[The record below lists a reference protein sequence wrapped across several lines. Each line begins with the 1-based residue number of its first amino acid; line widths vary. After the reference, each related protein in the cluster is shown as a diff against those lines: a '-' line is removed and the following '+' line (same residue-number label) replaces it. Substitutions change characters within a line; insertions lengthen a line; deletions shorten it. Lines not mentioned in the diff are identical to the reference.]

1 MRTIK
6 SNMQWMVGS
15 ILFGGM
21 IFSTSLTYA
30 AIPEKEKTVQVVQ
43 AEDMTEV
50 LGVVYDAATCTP
62 LAGVRIVAHGS
73 SKYATMTGEDGTYSF
88 KVPRYVTLLD
98 FTAPGYDLI
107 QMAVSEKQRE
117 VFMYT
122 EQFSNNYAS
131 KIQVTDVAEA
141 GDFDLS
147 TALTVDQEISTHL
160 SGDVRTITRSGTP
173 AMGSAMFI
181 GGLNSLNANAQPL
194 IVLDGVFLDQQ
205 YGRDALHEGH
215 YNNVLSAISVNDIEK
230 VTVLKNATALYG
242 TKGSNGVIL
251 IDTKRSTSMA
261 TRIEAN
267 VMAGIELMPS
277 RPSMMNANQYRLYA
291 SELIGSTN
299 TEQTNHRF
307 LTEDKK
313 DYYYNMYHNETRW
326 DDYIYREAISQ
337 NYNISVQGGDE
348 VADYNLS
355 LGYVNAQST
364 LDYNNFTRMNLRFNT
379 DIKLIGDLST
389 RFDVA
394 YNYNTRNLRDDGII
408 EDFSKETIL
417 SPNFLALI
425 KAPFLHPY
433 QLDANGNP
441 TEIVSDADV
450 FASDL
455 GLNNSW
461 ANPVAINKY
470 GDAKNKNRLEYSV
483 FNISVAPRYDF
494 SENFYATTL
503 FYYGLSTNNQRAF
516 VPMTGTPSFVIEGIG
531 TSSNSTSS
539 FNAKQET
546 LFSDTKLD
554 WTLRRKAHTLNLI
567 GGFRY
572 TSDSY
577 ASTSQDGHN
586 TGNDK
591 TPNISGSL
599 NFSDLGGVDDI
610 WRSIAYYANADYN
623 YKYRYFLQG
632 GLSMEAT
639 SRFGKEVES
648 GIKMAGVHW
657 ALFPSVQGA
666 WLISSENFFNWDAM
680 NSLKLS
686 AGYDASGNDDIAL
699 TASRT
704 TLAASRFQNGS
715 IGLVLNNIG
724 NASVQ
729 WETTHRFRVGLDM
742 AMLSNRMGLSLNM
755 FRSNTENL
763 LTMKSLPEISGEQY
777 YWSNGGSLKNIG
789 FDVSANVK
797 MLNQKNWKWEL
808 GANISAYKN
817 EVTALPDGDYTTTIY
832 GANVLTSVGRPV
844 GVFYGY
850 ETAGVYAT
858 QEEADKMGLKI
869 VSKSGQPAAF
879 GAGDMIFVN
888 HANEEGSENVI
899 DEKDMVVI
907 GDPNPDFYGNF
918 YSNLS
923 YKRLTLSMN
932 FNYSY
937 GNDIYN
943 YQRSLLESG
952 ATFFNQ
958 TTALN
963 RRWIAEGQ
971 QTDIPKATFGDP
983 MGNARF
989 SDRWI
994 EDGSY
999 LRLRSM
1005 TLSYALPLNTVF
1017 LQGIT
1022 VWATANNLFTIT
1034 KYLGS
1039 DPEVWA
1045 GNSVLYQGIDRGLT
1059 AQGRSIL
1066 LGVKINL

>member
-1 MRTIK
+1 MRSVRKYIK
-6 SNMQWMVGS
+6 QLLSC
-15 ILFGGM
+15 ILVGGM
-21 IFSTSLTYA
+21 LMNAPMAYAIVSDKTDSEQKVSTTKVSG
-30 AIPEKEKTVQVVQ
+30 IVF
-43 AEDMTEV
+43 
-50 LGVVYDAATCTP
+50 DAATRTP
-62 LAGVRIVAHGS
+62 LAGVRIVAHGNS
-73 SKYATMTGEDGTYSF
+73 RYAAMTNEEGSYSF
-88 KVPRYVTLLD
+88 EVPHFVTLLD
-98 FTAPGYDLI
+98 FTAPGYNLV
-107 QMAVSEKQRE
+107 QMAVSDKAQE
-117 VFMYT
+117 VYIYT
-122 EQFSNNYAS
+122 EQFSNDYTAD
-131 KIQVTDVAEA
+131 IRVTDKAETS
-141 GDFDLS
+141 DFSLT
-147 TALTVDQEISTHL
+147 TALTADQEINTRL
-160 SGDVRTITRSGTP
+160 SGDLRSITRSGTP
-173 AMGSAMFI
+173 AMGAAMFI

-205 YGRDALHEGH
+205 YGREALHEGH
-215 YNNVLSAISVNDIEK
+215 YNNVLSSISVSDIEK
-230 VTVLKNATALYG
+230 ITVLKNATALYG
-242 TKGSNGVIL
+242 TKGSNGVII

-277 RPSMMNANQYRLYA
+277 RPSMMNAGQYRLYA
-291 SELIGSTN
+291 SELIGSTG
-299 TEQTNHRF
+299 TKLTDFRF
-307 LTEDKK
+307 LTDDKK
-313 DYYYNMYHNETRW
+313 DYYYNMYHNDTHW

-364 LDYNNFTRMNLRFNT
+364 LDYNNFSRMNLRFNT
-379 DIKLIGDLST
+379 DIKLIGKLST

-394 YNYNTRNLRDDGII
+394 YNYNTRNLRDDGVI

-417 SPNFLALI
+417 SPNFLGLI

-441 TEIVSDADV
+441 TEIVSDADF
-450 FASDL
+450 FASEL

-461 ANPVAINKY
+461 ANPVAINLY

-483 FNISVAPRYDF
+483 FNLSVAPRYDF

-503 FYYGLSTNNQRAF
+503 FYYALSTNNQRSF
-516 VPMTGTPSFVIEGIG
+516 VPMTGTPSFIIDGVG

-539 FNAKQET
+539 FNAKQES
-546 LFSDTKLD
+546 LFSDKKLD
-554 WTLRRKAHTLNLI
+554 WTLRRKAHTLNLV

-577 ASTSQDGHN
+577 ASSSQEGHN

-591 TPNISGSL
+591 TPNVSGSL
-599 NFSDLGGVDDI
+599 NFSDLGGVDDV

-623 YKYRYFLQG
+623 YKYKYFLQG
-632 GLSMEAT
+632 GLSMEST
-639 SRFGKEVES
+639 SRFGKDVES

-666 WLISSENFFNWDAM
+666 WLISSEKFFNREFMGM

-686 AGYDASGNDDIAL
+686 AGYDMSGNDDIAL

-704 TLAASRFQNGS
+704 TLNATRFQNGS
-715 IGLVLNNIG
+715 IGIVLNNIG
-724 NASVQ
+724 NTSIQ
-729 WETTHRFRVGLDM
+729 WETTHRFRIGLDLTEYNDILR
-742 AMLSNRMGLSLNM
+742 LSFNAFKSYT
-755 FRSNTENL
+755 SNL
-763 LTMKSLPEISGEQY
+763 LTLKGLPEIAGERY
-777 YWSNGGSLKNIG
+777 YWSNGGSLENTGLDVAANIKL
-789 FDVSANVK
+789 FN
-797 MLNQKNWKWEL
+797 NKNWTWEI
-808 GANISAYKN
+808 GANIAAYKN

-850 ETAGVYAT
+850 DTDGVYAT
-858 QEEADKMGLKI
+858 QEEADEDGLRI
-869 VSKSGQPAAF
+869 MSKAGIPTYF
-879 GAGDMIFVN
+879 GAGDMRFVN
-888 HANEEGSENVI
+888 HVDVEGNENVI

-918 YSNLS
+918 YSNVS
-923 YKRLTLSMN
+923 YKRFTLNMN

-943 YQRSLLESG
+943 YQRSQLESG
-952 ATFFNQ
+952 STFFNQ

-963 RRWIAEGQ
+963 RRWIVEGQ
-971 QTDIPKATFGDP
+971 RTDIPKATFGDP

-1005 TLSYALPLNTVF
+1005 TLSYALPINSIF

-1022 VWATANNLFTIT
+1022 VWATANNLFTLT

-1066 LGVKINL
+1066 MGVKINL

>member
-1 MRTIK
+1 MRKIV
-6 SNMQWMVGS
+6 SNIQQLLGCVM
-15 ILFGGM
+15 LGGLVLTTPAVYA
-21 IFSTSLTYA
+21 TS
-30 AIPEKEKTVQVVQ
+30 PEKTETGKIDEMITVS
-43 AEDMTEV
+43 
-50 LGVVYDAATCTP
+50 GVVYDAATRTP
-62 LAGVRIVAHGS
+62 LAGVRVVAHGNE
-73 SKYATMTGEDGTYSF
+73 KYASMTNEEGTYSF
-88 KVPRYVTLLD
+88 KVPKYVTLLD
-98 FTAPGYDLI
+98 FIAPGYNLV
-107 QMAVSEKQRE
+107 QMASNESCRE
-117 VFMYT
+117 VYVYS
-122 EQFSNNYAS
+122 EQFTRGYNAD
-131 KIQVTDVAEA
+131 IRVTDVAEA
-141 GDFDLS
+141 GDFALS
-147 TALTVDQEISTHL
+147 TALTIDQEITTHL
-160 SGDVRTITRSGTP
+160 SGDIRSITRGGTP
-173 AMGSAMFI
+173 GMGAAMFI

-205 YGRDALHEGH
+205 YGRGALHEGH
-215 YNNVLSAISVNDIEK
+215 YNNVLSSISVSDIEK
-230 VTVLKNATALYG
+230 ITVLKNATALYG

-277 RPSMMNANQYRLYA
+277 RPSMMNADQYRLYA
-291 SELIGSTN
+291 SELIGSTG
-299 TEQTNHRF
+299 TELTNFRF
-307 LTEDKK
+307 LTEDKN
-313 DYYYNMYHNETRW
+313 DYYYNMYHNDTNW
-326 DDYIYREAISQ
+326 DDYVYREALSQ

-355 LGYVNAQST
+355 LGYTNAAST
-364 LDYNNFTRMNLRFNT
+364 LDYNDFSRINLRFNT

-394 YNYNTRNLRDDGII
+394 YNFNTRNLRDDGII

-433 QLDANGNP
+433 QLDADGNP
-441 TEIVSDADV
+441 TEIVSDADN
-450 FASDL
+450 FASDF

-470 GDAKNKNRLEYSV
+470 GDAKNKNRLEYSM

-494 SENFYATTL
+494 SKNFYATSL
-503 FYYGLSTNNQRAF
+503 FYYALSTNNQRAF

-531 TSSNSTSS
+531 TSNNSTSS
-539 FNAKQET
+539 FNARQESI
-546 LFSDTKLD
+546 FSDTKLN
-554 WTLRRKAHTLNLI
+554 WSYSNKAHYLNLM

-572 TSDSY
+572 TQDSY
-577 ASTSQDGHN
+577 ISTEQEGHN

-599 NFSDLGGVDDI
+599 NFSDVGGVDDI
-610 WRSIAYYANADYN
+610 WRSLAYYATADYN
-623 YKYRYFLQG
+623 YKYKYFLQG
-632 GLSMEAT
+632 ALSMEAT

-648 GIKMAGVHW
+648 GIKLAGVNW
-657 ALFPSVQGA
+657 ALFPSLQAA
-666 WLISSENFFNWDAM
+666 WLVSSEKFFKWDFM

-704 TLAASRFQNGS
+704 SLAANRFQNGS
-715 IGLVLNNIG
+715 IGIVLNNIG
-724 NASVQ
+724 NPSVQ
-729 WETTHRFRVGLDM
+729 WETTHRYRAGLDM
-742 AMLSNRMGLSLNM
+742 LMANNRIGLSLNV
-755 FRSNTENL
+755 FKSFTDNL
-763 LTMKSLPEISGEQY
+763 LTMKSLPEISGERY
-777 YWSNGGSLKNIG
+777 YWSNGGSLENMG
-789 FDVSANVK
+789 FDVAANVK
-797 MLNQKNWKWEL
+797 ILNRKNWKWEL
-808 GANISAYKN
+808 GANVAAYKN
-817 EVTALPDGDYTTTIY
+817 VITALPDGDYTTTIY
-832 GANVLTSVGRPV
+832 GANVLTAEGHPA

-850 ETAGVYAT
+850 KTAGVYAT
-858 QEEADKMGLKI
+858 QEAAEKDGLKI
-869 VSKSGQPAAF
+869 VSKSGQPTSF

-888 HANEEGSENVI
+888 HKDLPGEENVI
-899 DEKDMVVI
+899 DENDMVVI

-923 YKRLTLSMN
+923 YKRFTLNMN

-952 ATFFNQ
+952 STFFNQ

-971 QTDIPKATFGDP
+971 HTDIPKATYGDP

-999 LRLRSM
+999 LRLRSV
-1005 TLSYALPLNTVF
+1005 TLSYALPINSIF

-1022 VWATANNLFTIT
+1022 VWATANNLFTLT

-1059 AQGRSIL
+1059 AQGRSFL

>member
-1 MRTIK
+1 MK
-6 SNMQWMVGS
+6 NMKNYMHLFVGCM
-15 ILFGGM
+15 LVGGM
-21 IFSTSLTYA
+21 LLNSSSVYA
-30 AIPEKEKTVQVVQ
+30 AQEENKVEKSVS
-43 AEDMTEV
+43 MTKV
-50 LGVVYDAATCTP
+50 SGIVYDAATRTP
-62 LAGVRIVAHGS
+62 LAGVRIVAHGNAR
-73 SKYATMTGEDGTYSF
+73 YAAMTNEKGVYSF
-88 KVPRYVTLLD
+88 DIPDFVTLLD
-98 FTAPGYDLI
+98 FTAPGYNLI
-107 QMAVSEKQRE
+107 QMAVSEKEQE
-117 VFMYT
+117 VYVYS
-122 EQFSNNYAS
+122 EQFANDYTADV
-131 KIQVTDVAEA
+131 KITDIAETS
-141 GDFDLS
+141 DFSLS
-147 TALTVDQEISTHL
+147 TALTVDQEINTRL
-160 SGDVRTITRSGTP
+160 SGDIRSITRSGTP
-173 AMGSAMFI
+173 AMGAAMFI

-205 YGRDALHEGH
+205 YSRAALHEGH
-215 YNNVLSAISVNDIEK
+215 YNNVLSSISVNDIEK
-230 VTVLKNATALYG
+230 ITVLKNATALYG

-277 RPSMMNANQYRLYA
+277 RPLMMNADQYRLYA
-291 SELIGSTN
+291 SELIGSTD
-299 TEQTNHRF
+299 TELTNFRF
-307 LTEDKK
+307 LTEDKS
-313 DYYYNMYHNETRW
+313 DYYYNMYHNETNW
-326 DDYIYREAISQ
+326 DDYVYREAISQ

-364 LDYNNFTRMNLRFNT
+364 LDYNDFTRMNLRFNT

-394 YNYNTRNLRDDGII
+394 YNYNTRNLRDDGVI

-433 QLDANGNP
+433 QLGANGNP
-441 TEIVSDADV
+441 TEIISDADF
-450 FASDL
+450 FAADL

-461 ANPVAINKY
+461 ANPVAINKF

-483 FNISVAPRYDF
+483 FNLSVAPRYDF
-494 SENFYATTL
+494 SDNFYATTL
-503 FYYGLSTNNQRAF
+503 FYYALSTNNQRAF
-516 VPMTGTPSFVIEGIG
+516 VPMSGTPSFVIDGIG
-531 TSSNSTSS
+531 TSNNSASS
-539 FNAKQET
+539 FNAKQES

-554 WTLRRKAHTLNLI
+554 WTYRHKAHALNLV

-577 ASTSQDGHN
+577 ASTEQEGHN

-599 NFSDLGGVDDI
+599 NYSDVGGEDDV
-610 WRSIAYYANADYN
+610 WLSIAYYANADYN
-623 YKYRYFLQG
+623 FKYKYFLQG
-632 GLSMEAT
+632 GLSMEST

-648 GIKMAGVHW
+648 GLKMAGVNW
-657 ALFPSVQGA
+657 AIFPSVQGA
-666 WLISSENFFNWDAM
+666 WLVSSEDFFNWDMM
-680 NSLKLS
+680 NSLKIS
-686 AGYDASGNDDIAL
+686 MGYDISGNDDIAL

-704 TLAASRFQNGS
+704 TLNATRFQNGS

-724 NASVQ
+724 NTRIQ
-729 WETTHRFRVGLDM
+729 WETTHRFRAGLDM
-742 AMLSNRMGLSLNM
+742 LMFNNRFGLSFNA
-755 FRSNTENL
+755 FKSQTTNL
-763 LTMKSLPEISGEQY
+763 LTLKSLPEISGEKY
-777 YWSNGGSLKNIG
+777 YWSNGGSLENVG
-789 FDVSANVK
+789 FDVATNIK
-797 MLNQKNWKWEL
+797 LLNLKNWRWEV
-808 GANISAYKN
+808 GVNVAAYKN

-832 GANVLTSVGRPV
+832 GANVLTSEGRPV

-850 ETAGVYAT
+850 ETDGVYAT
-858 QEEADKMGLKI
+858 QEEADNDGLKI
-869 VSKSGQPAAF
+869 MAKSGNTTSF
-879 GAGDMIFVN
+879 SAGDMRF
-888 HANEEGSENVI
+888 I
-899 DEKDMVVI
+899 DKTKDKIINEKDMVVI

-923 YKRLTLSMN
+923 YKRLSLNMN

-943 YQRSLLESG
+943 YQRLQLESG

-963 RRWIAEGQ
+963 RRWISEGQ
-971 QTDIPKATFGDP
+971 KTDIPKATFGDP
-983 MGNARF
+983 MGNSRF

-999 LRLRSM
+999 LRLRSV
-1005 TLSYALPLNTVF
+1005 TLSYALPVNSIF
-1017 LQGIT
+1017 LQGVT
-1022 VWATANNLFTIT
+1022 VWATANNVFTLT

-1059 AQGRSIL
+1059 AQGRSVL
-1066 LGVKINL
+1066 MGVKINL

>member
-1 MRTIK
+1 MRKIV
-6 SNMQWMVGS
+6 SNIQQLLGCVM
-15 ILFGGM
+15 LGGLVLTTPAVYA
-21 IFSTSLTYA
+21 TS
-30 AIPEKEKTVQVVQ
+30 PEKTETGKIDEMITVS
-43 AEDMTEV
+43 
-50 LGVVYDAATCTP
+50 GVVYDAATRTP
-62 LAGVRIVAHGS
+62 LAGVRVVAHGNE
-73 SKYATMTGEDGTYSF
+73 KYASMTNEEGTYSF
-88 KVPRYVTLLD
+88 KVPKYVTLLD
-98 FTAPGYDLI
+98 FIAPGYNLV
-107 QMAVSEKQRE
+107 QMASNESCRE
-117 VFMYT
+117 VYVYS
-122 EQFSNNYAS
+122 EQFTRGYNAD
-131 KIQVTDVAEA
+131 IRVTDVAEA
-141 GDFDLS
+141 GDFALS
-147 TALTVDQEISTHL
+147 TALTIDQEINTHL
-160 SGDVRTITRSGTP
+160 SGDIRSITRGGTP
-173 AMGSAMFI
+173 GMGAAMFI

-215 YNNVLSAISVNDIEK
+215 YNNVLSSISVSDIEK
-230 VTVLKNATALYG
+230 ITVLKNATALYG

-277 RPSMMNANQYRLYA
+277 RPSMMNADQYRLYA
-291 SELIGSTN
+291 SELIGSTG
-299 TEQTNHRF
+299 TELTNFRF
-307 LTEDKK
+307 LTEDKN
-313 DYYYNMYHNETRW
+313 DYYYNMYHNDTNW
-326 DDYIYREAISQ
+326 DDYVYREALSQ

-355 LGYVNAQST
+355 LGYTNAAST
-364 LDYNNFTRMNLRFNT
+364 LDYNDFSRINLRFNT

-394 YNYNTRNLRDDGII
+394 YNFNTRNLRDDGII

-433 QLDANGNP
+433 QLDADGNP
-441 TEIVSDADV
+441 TEIVSDADN
-450 FASDL
+450 FASDF

-470 GDAKNKNRLEYSV
+470 GDAKNKNRLEYSM

-494 SENFYATTL
+494 SKNFYATSL
-503 FYYGLSTNNQRAF
+503 FYYALSTNNQRAF

-531 TSSNSTSS
+531 TSNNSTSS
-539 FNAKQET
+539 FNARQESI
-546 LFSDTKLD
+546 FSDTKLN
-554 WTLRRKAHTLNLI
+554 WSYSNKAHYLNLM

-572 TSDSY
+572 TQDSY
-577 ASTSQDGHN
+577 ISTEQEGHN

-599 NFSDLGGVDDI
+599 NFSDVGGVDDI
-610 WRSIAYYANADYN
+610 WRSLAYYATADYN
-623 YKYRYFLQG
+623 YKYKYFLQG
-632 GLSMEAT
+632 ALSMEAT

-648 GIKMAGVHW
+648 GIKLAGVNW
-657 ALFPSVQGA
+657 ALFPSLQAA
-666 WLISSENFFNWDAM
+666 WLVSSEKFFKWDFM

-704 TLAASRFQNGS
+704 SLAANRFQNGS
-715 IGLVLNNIG
+715 IGIVLNNIG
-724 NASVQ
+724 NPSVQ
-729 WETTHRFRVGLDM
+729 WETTHRYRAGLDM
-742 AMLSNRMGLSLNM
+742 LMANNCIGLSLNV
-755 FRSNTENL
+755 FKSFTDNL
-763 LTMKSLPEISGEQY
+763 LTMKSLPEISGERY
-777 YWSNGGSLKNIG
+777 YWSNGGSLENMG
-789 FDVSANVK
+789 FDVAANVK
-797 MLNQKNWKWEL
+797 ILNRKNWKWEL
-808 GANISAYKN
+808 GANVAAYKN
-817 EVTALPDGDYTTTIY
+817 VITALPDGDYTTTIY
-832 GANVLTSVGRPV
+832 GANVLTAEGHPA

-850 ETAGVYAT
+850 KTAGVYAT
-858 QEEADKMGLKI
+858 QEAAEKDGLKI
-869 VSKSGQPAAF
+869 VSKSGQPTSF

-888 HANEEGSENVI
+888 HKDLPGEENVI
-899 DEKDMVVI
+899 DENDMVVI

-923 YKRLTLSMN
+923 YKRFTLNMN

-952 ATFFNQ
+952 STFFNQ

-971 QTDIPKATFGDP
+971 HTDIPKATYGDP

-999 LRLRSM
+999 LRLRSV
-1005 TLSYALPLNTVF
+1005 TLSYALPINSIF

-1022 VWATANNLFTIT
+1022 VWATANNLFTLT

-1059 AQGRSIL
+1059 AQGRSFL

>member
-1 MRTIK
+1 MRSVRKYIK
-6 SNMQWMVGS
+6 QLLSC
-15 ILFGGM
+15 ILVGGM
-21 IFSTSLTYA
+21 LMNAPMAYAIVSDKTDSEQKVSTTKVSG
-30 AIPEKEKTVQVVQ
+30 IVF
-43 AEDMTEV
+43 
-50 LGVVYDAATCTP
+50 DAATRTP
-62 LAGVRIVAHGS
+62 LAGVRIVAHGNS
-73 SKYATMTGEDGTYSF
+73 RYAAMTNEEGSYSF
-88 KVPRYVTLLD
+88 EVPHFVTLLD
-98 FTAPGYDLI
+98 FTAPGYNLV
-107 QMAVSEKQRE
+107 QMAVSDKAQE
-117 VFMYT
+117 VYIYT
-122 EQFSNNYAS
+122 EQFSNDYTAD
-131 KIQVTDVAEA
+131 IRVTDKAETS
-141 GDFDLS
+141 DFSLT
-147 TALTVDQEISTHL
+147 TALTADQEINTRL
-160 SGDVRTITRSGTP
+160 SGDLRSITRSGTP
-173 AMGSAMFI
+173 AMGAAMFI

-205 YGRDALHEGH
+205 YGREALHEGH
-215 YNNVLSAISVNDIEK
+215 YNNVLSSISVSDIEK
-230 VTVLKNATALYG
+230 ITVLKNATALYG
-242 TKGSNGVIL
+242 TKGSNGVII

-277 RPSMMNANQYRLYA
+277 RPSMMNAGQYRLYA
-291 SELIGSTN
+291 SELIGSTG
-299 TEQTNHRF
+299 TKLTDFRF
-307 LTEDKK
+307 LTDDKK
-313 DYYYNMYHNETRW
+313 DYYYNMYHNDTHW

-364 LDYNNFTRMNLRFNT
+364 LDYNNFSRMNLRFNT
-379 DIKLIGDLST
+379 DIKLIGKLST

-394 YNYNTRNLRDDGII
+394 YNYNTRNLRDDGVI

-417 SPNFLALI
+417 SPNFLGLI

-441 TEIVSDADV
+441 TEIVSDADF
-450 FASDL
+450 FASEL

-461 ANPVAINKY
+461 ANPVAINLY

-483 FNISVAPRYDF
+483 FNLSVAPRYDF

-503 FYYGLSTNNQRAF
+503 FYYALSTNNQRSF
-516 VPMTGTPSFVIEGIG
+516 VPMTGTPSFIIDGVG

-539 FNAKQET
+539 FNAKQES

-554 WTLRRKAHTLNLI
+554 WTLRRKAHTLNLV

-577 ASTSQDGHN
+577 ASSSQEGHN

-591 TPNISGSL
+591 TPNVSGSL
-599 NFSDLGGVDDI
+599 NFSDLGGVDDV

-623 YKYRYFLQG
+623 YKYKYFLQG
-632 GLSMEAT
+632 GLSMEST
-639 SRFGKEVES
+639 SRFGKDVES

-666 WLISSENFFNWDAM
+666 WLISSEKFFNREFMGM

-686 AGYDASGNDDIAL
+686 AGYDMSGNDDIAL

-704 TLAASRFQNGS
+704 TLNATRFQNGS
-715 IGLVLNNIG
+715 IGIVLNNIG
-724 NASVQ
+724 NTSIQ
-729 WETTHRFRVGLDM
+729 WETTHRFRIGLDLTEYNDILR
-742 AMLSNRMGLSLNM
+742 LSFNAFKSYT
-755 FRSNTENL
+755 SNL
-763 LTMKSLPEISGEQY
+763 LTLKGLPEIAGERY
-777 YWSNGGSLKNIG
+777 YWSNGGSLENTGLDVAANIKL
-789 FDVSANVK
+789 FN
-797 MLNQKNWKWEL
+797 NKNWTWEI
-808 GANISAYKN
+808 GANIAAYKN

-850 ETAGVYAT
+850 DTDGVYAT
-858 QEEADKMGLKI
+858 QEEADEDGLRI
-869 VSKSGQPAAF
+869 MSKAGIPTYF
-879 GAGDMIFVN
+879 GAGDMRFVN
-888 HANEEGSENVI
+888 HVDVEGNENVI

-918 YSNLS
+918 YSNVS
-923 YKRLTLSMN
+923 YKRFTLNMN

-943 YQRSLLESG
+943 YQRSQLESG
-952 ATFFNQ
+952 STFFNQ

-963 RRWIAEGQ
+963 RRWIVEGQ
-971 QTDIPKATFGDP
+971 RTDIPKATFGDP

-1005 TLSYALPLNTVF
+1005 TLSYALPINSIF

-1022 VWATANNLFTIT
+1022 VWATANNLFTLT

-1066 LGVKINL
+1066 MGVKINL

>member
-1 MRTIK
+1 MRKIV
-6 SNMQWMVGS
+6 SNIQQLLGCVM
-15 ILFGGM
+15 LGGLVLTTPAVYA
-21 IFSTSLTYA
+21 TS
-30 AIPEKEKTVQVVQ
+30 PEKTETGKIDEMITVS
-43 AEDMTEV
+43 
-50 LGVVYDAATCTP
+50 GVVYDAATRTP
-62 LAGVRIVAHGS
+62 LAGVRVVAHGNE
-73 SKYATMTGEDGTYSF
+73 KYASMTNEEGTYSF
-88 KVPRYVTLLD
+88 KVPKYVTLLD
-98 FTAPGYDLI
+98 FIAPGYNLV
-107 QMAVSEKQRE
+107 QMASTESCRE
-117 VFMYT
+117 VYVYS
-122 EQFSNNYAS
+122 EQFTRGYNAD
-131 KIQVTDVAEA
+131 IRVTDVAEA
-141 GDFDLS
+141 GDFALS
-147 TALTVDQEISTHL
+147 TALTIDQEINTHL
-160 SGDVRTITRSGTP
+160 SGDIRSITRGGTP
-173 AMGSAMFI
+173 GMGAAMFI

-205 YGRDALHEGH
+205 YGRGALHEGH
-215 YNNVLSAISVNDIEK
+215 YNNVLSSISVSDIEK
-230 VTVLKNATALYG
+230 ITVLKNATALYG

-277 RPSMMNANQYRLYA
+277 RPSMMNADQYRLYA
-291 SELIGSTN
+291 SELIGSTG
-299 TEQTNHRF
+299 TELTNFRF
-307 LTEDKK
+307 LTEDKN
-313 DYYYNMYHNETRW
+313 DYYYNMYHNDTNW
-326 DDYIYREAISQ
+326 DDYVYREALSQ

-355 LGYVNAQST
+355 LGYTNAAST
-364 LDYNNFTRMNLRFNT
+364 LDYNDFSRINLRFNT
-379 DIKLIGDLST
+379 DIKLIADLST

-394 YNYNTRNLRDDGII
+394 YNFNTRNLRDDGII

-433 QLDANGNP
+433 QLDADGNP
-441 TEIVSDADV
+441 TEIVSDADN
-450 FASDL
+450 FASDF

-470 GDAKNKNRLEYSV
+470 GDAKNKNRLEYSM

-494 SENFYATTL
+494 SKNFYATSL
-503 FYYGLSTNNQRAF
+503 FYYALSTNNQRAF

-531 TSSNSTSS
+531 TSNNSTSS
-539 FNAKQET
+539 FNARQESI
-546 LFSDTKLD
+546 FSDTKLN
-554 WTLRRKAHTLNLI
+554 WSYSNKAHYLNLM

-572 TSDSY
+572 TQDSY
-577 ASTSQDGHN
+577 ISTEQEGHN

-599 NFSDLGGVDDI
+599 NFSDVGGVDDI
-610 WRSIAYYANADYN
+610 WRSLAYYATADYN
-623 YKYRYFLQG
+623 YKYKYFLQG
-632 GLSMEAT
+632 ALSMEAT

-648 GIKMAGVHW
+648 GIKLAGVNW
-657 ALFPSVQGA
+657 ALFPSLQAA
-666 WLISSENFFNWDAM
+666 WLVSSEKFFKWDFM

-704 TLAASRFQNGS
+704 SLAANRFQNGS
-715 IGLVLNNIG
+715 IGIVLNNIG
-724 NASVQ
+724 NPSVQ
-729 WETTHRFRVGLDM
+729 WETTHRYRAGLDM
-742 AMLSNRMGLSLNM
+742 LMANNRIGLSLNV
-755 FRSNTENL
+755 FKSFTDNL
-763 LTMKSLPEISGEQY
+763 LTMKSLPEISGERY
-777 YWSNGGSLKNIG
+777 YWSNGGSLENMG
-789 FDVSANVK
+789 FDVAANVK
-797 MLNQKNWKWEL
+797 ILNRKNWKWEL
-808 GANISAYKN
+808 GANVAAYKN
-817 EVTALPDGDYTTTIY
+817 VITALPDGDYTTTIY
-832 GANVLTSVGRPV
+832 GANVLTAEGHPA

-850 ETAGVYAT
+850 KTAGVYAT
-858 QEEADKMGLKI
+858 QEAAEKDGLKI
-869 VSKSGQPAAF
+869 VSKSGQPTSF

-888 HANEEGSENVI
+888 HKDLPGEENVI
-899 DEKDMVVI
+899 DENDMVVI

-923 YKRLTLSMN
+923 YKRFTLNMN

-952 ATFFNQ
+952 STFFNQ

-971 QTDIPKATFGDP
+971 HTDIPKATYGDP

-999 LRLRSM
+999 LRLRSV
-1005 TLSYALPLNTVF
+1005 TLSYALPVNSIF

-1022 VWATANNLFTIT
+1022 VWATANNLFTLT

-1059 AQGRSIL
+1059 AQGRSFL